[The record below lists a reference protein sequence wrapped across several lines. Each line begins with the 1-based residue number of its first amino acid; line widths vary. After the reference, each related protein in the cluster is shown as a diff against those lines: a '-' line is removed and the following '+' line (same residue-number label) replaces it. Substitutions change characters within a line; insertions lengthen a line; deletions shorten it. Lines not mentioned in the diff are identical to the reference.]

1 VQNLIAFVQPSGP
14 TGAPTTVAPTKSDGL
29 AAVPAAPDPYGGAAV
44 AQALRSTM
52 AAAGHDL
59 MQPLQIISHALERLV
74 LAEQLAGDR
83 IWIEAARTQVH
94 RMTRGLGDL
103 VGAAVSQE
111 PFGPPTLQCLGVIME
126 ETEAVWVK
134 SAAAGGVTLEI
145 ARLPAPVRTDRA
157 RMRSILDNLI
167 GNALKYGRSHV
178 RVSTCRT
185 AGKVRV
191 DVVNDGTVIPAD
203 IQARLFEAFYQAD
216 RTSEGLG
223 LGLSIVR
230 EHCRALGHLVEVAS
244 EPSGTRFSIVIDEPE
259 AD

>member
-1 VQNLIAFVQPSGP
+1 MQKLIASVQSSG
-14 TGAPTTVAPTKSDGL
+14 AAVSATTVTRTEPNGVATVLAPSE
-29 AAVPAAPDPYGGAAV
+29 PDAGAAV
-44 AQALRSTM
+44 ARALRSAM

-83 IWIEAARTQVH
+83 LWIEAARTQVH

-111 PFGPPTLQCLGVIME
+111 PFGPPTLQCLGIIME
-126 ETEAVWVK
+126 ETEAVWAK
-134 SAAAGGVTLEI
+134 SAAAGGVRLEI
-145 ARLPAPVRTDRA
+145 AGLPVPVRTDRA

-178 RVSTCRT
+178 RVGTCRS
-185 AGKVRV
+185 AGRIRV
-191 DVVNDGTVIPAD
+191 DVVNDGTLIPAD
-203 IQARLFEAFYQAD
+203 IQIRLFDAFYQAD